1 MSNVLWEADG
11 KYVPVSFHASFYYNQ
26 AELFIVEKI
35 VLIDDGG
42 DDYKRI
48 KLIGRKVSFND
59 NGAVVARAGS
69 IVVGSVEIAT
79 PVGYSG
85 KIWICGYVAENES
98 LKQQASYGDLVIRNV
113 KATDYPCSQYPGK
126 DFIDCIMNYY
136 AELLNMGVDIEDVH
150 KEYIPWEELESAVCA
165 LMLASIKE
173 KLLDSMKRQD
183 NPYIRSIYDSLAT
196 SCNNT

>member
-35 VLIDDGG
+35 VFIDDGG

-48 KLIGRKVSFND
+48 KLIGRKVIQIFPEYPTGVPISTEPTTIEP
-59 NGAVVARAGS
+59 AL
-69 IVVGSVEIAT
+69 AT
-79 PVGYSG
+79 TAPLSL
-85 KIWICGYVAENES
+85 KLCGYVAENES

-113 KATDYPCSQYPGK
+113 KATDYPCSQYP
-126 DFIDCIMNYY
+126 IDCIMNYY

-183 NPYIRSIYDSLAT
+183 NPYIHSLAT

>member
-35 VLIDDGG
+35 MLIDDGG

-48 KLIGRKVSFND
+48 KLISRKVSFND

-69 IVVGSVEIAT
+69 IVVGSVEIGT

-85 KIWICGYVAENES
+85 KIRICGYVAENES
-98 LKQQASYGDLVIRNV
+98 LKQQASYGDLVIRNI
-113 KATDYPCSQYPGK
+113 KAYSQYPSK
-126 DFIDCIMNYY
+126 DFIDYIMNYY
-136 AELLNMGVDIEDVH
+136 AELLNMGVDIEGMD
-150 KEYIPWEELESAVCA
+150 KEYIPWEELERAVCA

-173 KLLDSMKRQD
+173 KLLDSMKKPD
-183 NPYIRSIYDSLAT
+183 NPYIPRQVETKVEEDS
-196 SCNNT
+196 S